1 MNRGGQIKL
10 SFGMIFSIIL
20 IVIFLSFAFYV
31 IQKFLD
37 IKNSVEV
44 GKFVEDLQND
54 VDKMWKSSQGSQERE
69 YLISSKV
76 EQVCFIDY
84 DSAGR
89 GENSGLY
96 QELKQV
102 YYGDEN
108 VFFYPVGSGNG
119 LDTKEIKH
127 LNIEK
132 ITQEKNPY
140 CIKSQKEKINVTISK
155 NFSEDLVQIE

>member
-1 MNRGGQIKL
+1 MKKKGQIKL

-54 VDKMWKSSQGSQERE
+54 VDKMWKSSQGSQEKE

-84 DSAGR
+84 DSVNK
-89 GENSGLY
+89 GESSELY
-96 QELKQV
+96 QKLKQV

-119 LDTKEIKH
+119 LDATEIDH
-127 LNIEK
+127 INLEK
-132 ITQEKNPY
+132 VTEDKNPY
-140 CIKSQKEKINVTISK
+140 CIESEKGKIKIIISK
-155 NFSEDLVQIE
+155 NFDEDLVQIE